1 MKGKERSRKALQGSE
16 RPWMALKG
24 SERSRRALTR
34 PERSWTSVEGPER
47 PGQVAS
53 GPERPWKVVERRG
66 VGSGRGVRGSARNPR
81 RGAPGRPAR
90 AAQVYVLGGY
100 NGSTALASGEK
111 LDLATGV
118 WSSVA
123 RMKEERWGCAA
134 VVAAGAVRRV
144 PARFRSPGG
153 EGRAASRPVT
163 KRKR

>member
-1 MKGKERSRKALQGSE
+1 MTL
-16 RPWMALKG
+16 
-24 SERSRRALTR
+24 

-47 PGQVAS
+47 PGQVAR

-90 AAQVYVLGGY
+90 AAQVYVLGGQ
-100 NGSTALASGEK
+100 NWSGALASGEK
-111 LDLATGV
+111 FDLTTGV

-123 RMKEERWGCAA
+123 RMKEERRGCAA

-163 KRKR
+163 ERKR